1 MRLMIM
7 IMKMRM
13 VTISVLL
20 RFVSFRFVWTDCI
33 SVCPALG
40 EPRCSH
46 YVAFFT
52 SLSLSLFLFILMFF
66 IFTRPASTHS
76 PTQTLVLAHEQCQA
90 AYRAVP
96 APPYA

>member
-1 MRLMIM
+1 MMIM
-7 IMKMRM
+7 VM

-46 YVAFFT
+46 YLTFFT
-52 SLSLSLFLFILMFF
+52 SLSLFFYLFF

-76 PTQTLVLAHEQCQA
+76 PTQTLVLAHAQCQE

-96 APPYA
+96 ALPYA